1 MVFGTQER
9 GRRSS
14 GPSHR
19 FPALAVG
26 LLALVLAVAP
36 VSGQRS
42 LEELV
47 EESVQQESQF
57 EQQQQ
62 LPEGLVPEEQPII
75 GRVRLPQG
83 AEVEKLRLS
92 QDRRIDPDTYLVG
105 PGDVLE
111 LYVWGEFDRSYM
123 LQVDPEGKVL
133 IPTVGVYHLADQPLS
148 RCKELINGAA
158 QKKYPGVPI
167 TVTLASMR
175 FFTIYISGAVL
186 REGSQV
192 VQPTSRVSDV
202 IERAGGYLDELRGAT
217 IEEEVAGKTV
227 QRLRQIQN
235 RPAGRRSIK
244 LYRAD
249 GKVEMVDL
257 DMFHASG
264 RVELNPY
271 LRMGDVV
278 YVGYR
283 QDEAFIYGAI
293 NREGVQEYRPG
304 DTVAD
309 LVALANGLRSDAPLE
324 RAEVWRFREGTDSLE
339 VLGLGDGEDLAKP
352 LVLDEVLRFALR
364 PKDTV
369 YLRSRTNWQR
379 SSRVVV
385 SGEVQYQGRYQI
397 YPGITRLRDLI
408 DEAGGLTELASLSG
422 ARVVRSKLR
431 KVLDPE
437 LERLR
442 KLQEVTG
449 LADMNPEDRAY
460 LKTKGR
466 QEAGRAAVD
475 FERLF
480 LHGDESQNI
489 VLEDGDVIFIPPVRR
504 TVTISGQVRKPGLV
518 DFEEGKTV
526 GYYMEKAG
534 GYAYNASKSGARLIR
549 SRSGERE
556 MLRKGQVL
564 EPGDEIWIPEK
575 EYRDWWAF
583 TQGTMRTV
591 AETLTLIILIRSF

>member
-1 MVFGTQER
+1 MVFSSQER
-9 GRRSS
+9 DHRPL
-14 GPSHR
+14 GPSRR
-19 FPALAVG
+19 FTALVVG
-26 LLALVLAVAP
+26 LLALVLAAAP
-36 VSGQRS
+36 AVGQRS

-47 EESVQQESQF
+47 EESVQQETQF
-57 EQQQQ
+57 EQQQ
-62 LPEGLVPEEQPII
+62 LPEGMVPEEQPII

-83 AEVEKLRLS
+83 AEVERLRLS

-111 LYVWGEFDRSYM
+111 LYVWGEFDRSYL

-148 RCKELINGAA
+148 RCKELIDGAA
-158 QKKYPGVPI
+158 QAKYPGVPI

-175 FFTIYISGAVL
+175 FFTVYLSGAVL

-192 VQPTSRVSDV
+192 VQPTTRVSDV

-235 RPAGRRSIK
+235 RPAGRRSIR
-244 LYRAD
+244 LQRGD
-249 GKVEMVDL
+249 GRVESVDL

-264 RVELNPY
+264 RVDLNPY

-278 YVGYR
+278 HVGYR
-283 QDEAFIYGAI
+283 QDEVFIYGAI

-304 DTVAD
+304 DVVAD

-324 RAEVWRFREGTDSLE
+324 RAEVWRFHEGTDSLE
-339 VLGLGDGEDLAKP
+339 VLVLADSEDPARP
-352 LVLDEVLRFALR
+352 LILDEVLRFPLR

-385 SGEVQYQGRYQI
+385 SGEVRYQGRYQI

-422 ARVVRSKLR
+422 ARLVRSKLR

-442 KLQEVTG
+442 KLQGVTG

-480 LHGDESQNI
+480 LHDDESQNV
-489 VLEDGDVIFIPPVRR
+489 VLEEGDVVFIPQVRR

-534 GYAYNASKSGARLIR
+534 GYAYNASKSGSRLIR
-549 SRSGERE
+549 SRTGERE

>member
-1 MVFGTQER
+1 MVFSNQER
-9 GRRSS
+9 DHRPL
-14 GPSHR
+14 GPSRR
-19 FPALAVG
+19 FPTLAVG
-26 LLALVLAVAP
+26 LIALVLASAP
-36 VSGQRS
+36 ATGQRS

-47 EESVQQESQF
+47 EESVQQETQF
-57 EQQQQ
+57 EQQ
-62 LPEGLVPEEQPII
+62 LPEGMVPEEQPII

-111 LYVWGEFDRSYM
+111 LYVWGEFDRSYL
-123 LQVDPEGKVL
+123 LQVDPEGNVL
-133 IPTVGVYHLADQPLS
+133 IPTVGVYHLVDQPLS
-148 RCKELINGAA
+148 RCKELIDAA
-158 QKKYPGVPI
+158 ARAKYPGVPI
-167 TVTLASMR
+167 TITLASMR
-175 FFTIYISGAVL
+175 FFTVYLSGAVL

-192 VQPTSRVSDV
+192 VQPTTRVSDV

-217 IEEEVAGKTV
+217 IEEEIAGKTV

-235 RPAGRRSIK
+235 RPAGRRSIR
-244 LYRAD
+244 LQRGD
-249 GKVEMVDL
+249 GRVELVDL

-264 RVELNPY
+264 RVDLNPY

-278 YVGYR
+278 HVGYR
-283 QDEAFIYGAI
+283 QDEVFIYGAI

-304 DTVAD
+304 DTVVD
-309 LVALANGLRSDAPLE
+309 LVTLANGLRSDAPME

-339 VLGLGDGEDLAKP
+339 VLVLGDSEDPTKP
-352 LVLDEVLRFALR
+352 LVLDEVLRFPLR

-480 LHGDESQNI
+480 LHGDESQNV
-489 VLEDGDVIFIPPVRR
+489 VLEDGDVVFIPPVRR

-534 GYAYNASKSGARLIR
+534 GYAYSANKSGSRLIR
-549 SRSGERE
+549 SRTGERE